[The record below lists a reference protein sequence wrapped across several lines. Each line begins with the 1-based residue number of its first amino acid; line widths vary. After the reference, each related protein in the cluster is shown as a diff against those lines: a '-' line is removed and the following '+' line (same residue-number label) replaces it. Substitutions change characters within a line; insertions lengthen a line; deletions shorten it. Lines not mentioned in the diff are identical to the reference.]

1 MKKSMKKMLLTVL
14 TFTMLLLMS
23 FSAQAAKISARQA
36 VVGVGATTTL
46 KVKGTK
52 KRVRWSSS
60 NKSVAS
66 VSKKGVVTGRTIGTA
81 KITGKVGKKK
91 YTCTVTVREN
101 AYYCDL
107 NGYTVDGNRIST
119 VPAKI
124 FYRNGKLIM
133 QAYVVNHS
141 GKNVRGFINYS
152 WKLYLGTKKNNAKLV
167 AKASNQQMYL
177 GLKDGY
183 YGCYTIGLNPV
194 SKKVLNLAAM
204 RHSDLE
210 EEGNYIFLN

>member
-101 AYYCDL
+101 AFYSDRNWDIDREDNICTL
-107 NGYTVDGNRIST
+107 
-119 VPAKI
+119 PAKI
-124 FYRNGKLIM
+124 FYRNGKLLV
-133 QAYVVNHS
+133 QAYVVNRC
-141 GKNVRGFINYS
+141 GKNVRGLTNYS
-152 WKLYLGTKKNNAKLV
+152 WKLYLGTNKNDAKLV
-167 AKASNQQMYL
+167 ARASNQAMYL
-177 GLKDGY
+177 ELKNGC

-204 RHSDLE
+204 NYSHIDE
-210 EEGNYIFLN
+210 GGNYIYLR